1 MAISLTDS
9 FEYQLEETA
18 NKLYLEYDNKI
29 PQYIFADNIRLSQV
43 IINLLGNSLK
53 FTNKGNVWLKLI
65 LLKQN
70 KDIPEEENKDLDTE
84 DEFDIRIE
92 DEDMDRMVNVA
103 SAMEVIMEK
112 LNAK

>member
-1 MAISLTDS
+1 MMNKEALVEKLTAIVKPYIQNEEAFSKMN
-9 FEYQLEETA
+9 EETDFMNDLEVNSA
-18 NKLYLEYDNKI
+18 NLVD
-29 PQYIFADNIRLSQV
+29 
-43 IINLLGNSLK
+43 II
-53 FTNKGNVWLKLI
+53 
-65 LLKQN
+65 
-70 KDIPEEENKDLDTE
+70 LDTE